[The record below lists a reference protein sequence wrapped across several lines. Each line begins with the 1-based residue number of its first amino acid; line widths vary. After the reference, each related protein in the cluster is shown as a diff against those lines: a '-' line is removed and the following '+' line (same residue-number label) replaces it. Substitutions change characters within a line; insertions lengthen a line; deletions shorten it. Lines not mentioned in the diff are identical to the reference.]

1 MTDFGLSVVKGGV
14 TPDSMMQD
22 FCGTPIY
29 MGQFTV
35 FEHTHKRIVVGDKKQ
50 TKNLVQCVTL

>member
-1 MTDFGLSVVKGGV
+1 MDVQVTDFGLSVVKGGV

-35 FEHTHKRIVVGDKKQ
+35 FEHTHTHKRIVVGDQQQK
-50 TKNLVQCVTL
+50 

>member
-1 MTDFGLSVVKGGV
+1 MDVQVTDFGLSVVKGGV

-35 FEHTHKRIVVGDKKQ
+35 FEHTHTHTHKRIVVGDQQQK
-50 TKNLVQCVTL
+50 